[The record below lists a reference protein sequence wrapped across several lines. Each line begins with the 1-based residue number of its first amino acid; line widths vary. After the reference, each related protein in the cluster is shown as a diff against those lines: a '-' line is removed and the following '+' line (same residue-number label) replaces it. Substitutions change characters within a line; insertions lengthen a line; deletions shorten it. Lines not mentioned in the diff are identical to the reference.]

1 MTVSQGARR
10 GHVRWLL
17 VTFAAVLVMSLAAPA
32 SARADSRSDEYHD
45 LAEAYRA
52 TAAFHDVE
60 NVLAAGYLVEPTCV
74 DYPDGYMGE
83 GPGTMGHH
91 FPNVSYLTDG
101 GRLDPAEPELVLYEK
116 RANGSWRLN
125 AVEYVIPARDLPP
138 TAEPPR
144 LFGRE
149 LVFHPE
155 IGQAGIWGLHV
166 WLWRYNP
173 HGRYAELNPRV
184 SCEYAQ
190 E

>member
-1 MTVSQGARR
+1 MRIPSTTSR
-10 GHVRWLL
+10 GHARVAVAVAAAL
-17 VTFAAVLVMSLAAPA
+17 AAVVALAAPA
-32 SARADSRSDEYHD
+32 RADGRSEEHRD
-45 LAEAYRA
+45 LLAAYRA
-52 TAAFHDVE
+52 TAPFHDVD
-60 NVLAAGYLVEPTCV
+60 NALVAGWLEQPTCI

-91 FPNVSYLTDG
+91 FPNPDYLNDG

-116 RANGSWRLN
+116 RADGSWRLN
-125 AVEYVIPARDLPP
+125 AVEYVIPAKDLPP

-155 IGQAGIWGLHV
+155 IGRAGIWGLHV

-173 HGRYAELNPRV
+173 HGRYAELNPLV
-184 SCEYAQ
+184 TCEYATD
-190 E
+190 